1 MEKSLEQ
8 EILEA
13 FPPYESIELLDKKTI
28 MEKEVFEYVFAL
40 EDPVVREQEIVA
52 LMEKAKELKIAS
64 NFKKIL
70 RRYEKDNS
78 EKNNSVIIGNTI
90 SISFQGLKDD
100 EIFKIKNYYIGN
112 EDGALYRMT
121 MNGAVLVNYSPIVP
135 LELYDDV
142 HGRNQKIKI
151 AFKNNNEWNE
161 LVTNYATITT
171 SQSIVKLAELGMN
184 VNSEN
189 ARELIRFLDEFIHL
203 NEIPRY
209 IYSSK
214 LGWTNTGE
222 LIPYSD
228 KIKYFDEKKEISKLY
243 QEKGTLEEW
252 INYFKEAR
260 KYNSIT
266 RIIMAT
272 AVASVL
278 VEKLNES
285 GFVTHVYGK
294 SEFGKTVACLVGQ
307 SMFGKAATGNDGIGY
322 DFNFTA
328 AAFEATLDIQNN
340 IPIFLDEAGLQ
351 NEGKMDYYT
360 AIMMIA
366 NGKGRQKS
374 NKNSEFIASKGWHLT
389 AVSNGE
395 IDLIK
400 NSSVAGA
407 INRCIS
413 CEVKEPCFADLKETA
428 NFARNHY
435 GTAIREIIKHLDKF
449 DLQELHSKYRKELAH
464 SKITAKQTNI
474 LSVIKVADKIIVDT
488 LFKDGLYLTV
498 KDLAKYATDKN
509 EIAIEKRA
517 YDAILD
523 WRITNRANFL
533 GAGPDDHYD
542 DMDKKDKVFGKMLR
556 ENGEESVAFIPTEL
570 QRALENLG
578 FNYKEVVKAWG
589 RENYLITEADRNTKR
604 IRFGN
609 DNKQIRCVVL
619 KIRNDEENDL
629 TEKPEDM
636 PF

>member
-209 IYSSK
+209 IYS
-214 LGWTNTGE
+214 
-222 LIPYSD
+222 
-228 KIKYFDEKKEISKLY
+228 
-243 QEKGTLEEW
+243 
-252 INYFKEAR
+252 
-260 KYNSIT
+260 
-266 RIIMAT
+266 
-272 AVASVL
+272 
-278 VEKLNES
+278 
-285 GFVTHVYGK
+285 
-294 SEFGKTVACLVGQ
+294 
-307 SMFGKAATGNDGIGY
+307 
-322 DFNFTA
+322 
-328 AAFEATLDIQNN
+328 
-340 IPIFLDEAGLQ
+340 
-351 NEGKMDYYT
+351 
-360 AIMMIA
+360 
-366 NGKGRQKS
+366 
-374 NKNSEFIASKGWHLT
+374 
-389 AVSNGE
+389 
-395 IDLIK
+395 
-400 NSSVAGA
+400 
-407 INRCIS
+407 
-413 CEVKEPCFADLKETA
+413 
-428 NFARNHY
+428 
-435 GTAIREIIKHLDKF
+435 
-449 DLQELHSKYRKELAH
+449 
-464 SKITAKQTNI
+464 
-474 LSVIKVADKIIVDT
+474 
-488 LFKDGLYLTV
+488 
-498 KDLAKYATDKN
+498 
-509 EIAIEKRA
+509 
-517 YDAILD
+517 
-523 WRITNRANFL
+523 
-533 GAGPDDHYD
+533 
-542 DMDKKDKVFGKMLR
+542 
-556 ENGEESVAFIPTEL
+556 
-570 QRALENLG
+570 
-578 FNYKEVVKAWG
+578 
-589 RENYLITEADRNTKR
+589 
-604 IRFGN
+604 
-609 DNKQIRCVVL
+609 
-619 KIRNDEENDL
+619 
-629 TEKPEDM
+629 
-636 PF
+636 